1 MEVNASVGGIVVVTA
16 VVVVVEVVV
25 EVVVMVVVRGAGCGD
40 ENESLAVLVGM
51 TMRSQWW

>member
-16 VVVVVEVVV
+16 VVVVV